1 MAVHDNFVALAI
13 RLVNKHGRQVFVRRE
28 TYTASASEPWNKD
41 AGATK
46 TTDYPVKAAFLDDDS
61 RDLLLSIPGQPDQ
74 KTTIE
79 KSLDRAVYIPA
90 GSLPIAV
97 TIADTLVDG
106 DRVWEITQVQL
117 IKPGPTP
124 VVWVLKVAN

>member
-1 MAVHDNFVALAI
+1 MTN
-13 RLVNKHGRQVFVRRE
+13 VFVRRE
-28 TYTASASEPWNKD
+28 SYTASDSEPWNKN
-41 AGATK
+41 AGSTSRQ
-46 TTDYPVKAAFLDDDS
+46 DYPVKAAFLDNDS

-74 KTTIE
+74 KTTVE
-79 KSLDRAVYIPA
+79 RSLDRAVYIPA
-90 GSLPIAV
+90 ESLPIDV
-97 TIADTLVDG
+97 TIADTIVDG